1 MNKIL
6 ENDINELILERKY
19 FESFSNLIILVTG
32 ATGLIGSILVKA
44 LLRFSEKNNSN
55 IKIYACCRKKEKF
68 ESVFEGY
75 LTKNLIPIFCDI
87 TELNISSINID
98 YI

>member
-44 LLRFSEKNNSN
+44 LLRFSEK
-55 IKIYACCRKKEKF
+55 IIQ
-68 ESVFEGY
+68 
-75 LTKNLIPIFCDI
+75 I
-87 TELNISSINID
+87 
-98 YI
+98 